1 MKGKLNLHIQIV
13 VHSRCSALSANLH
26 YGDTRVKRRNEEAT
40 GDISGQG
47 FQELRGTKLM
57 QSVGPHSLSAD
68 SLAPRME
75 LRPIRASQHILK
87 GSLRL
92 GLVPSALNT
101 LPQALLLFSWRRG
114 DN

>member
-26 YGDTRVKRRNEEAT
+26 YRDTRVKRQRNEEAT

-87 GSLRL
+87 GSLKARF
-92 GLVPSALNT
+92 GAKCFEYITSSTTVI
-101 LPQALLLFSWRRG
+101 LLEER
-114 DN
+114 